1 MAMSSLYWRPPGPL
15 GVGLQTTKKGAIY
28 FNGAPRDFQEWKF
41 RTTAFYEPTQADRRS
56 ELAATVLEGLSDNA
70 YLVARDTGIPALTTA
85 DGVPTLIRAIEDS
98 LFPITGVEAKELYD
112 QGHRPNGPLSRQS
125 GESLHSYISRR
136 KRWWQILSSLD
147 GETCISGPIRVDM
160 LLDMANLSEQQRLLI
175 KTAVNNRRD
184 FDEISEQMMKMFPK
198 FHMGERSHGSKGRP

>member
-28 FNGAPRDFQEWKF
+28 FNGNPRDFQEWKF
-41 RTTAFYEPTQADRRS
+41 RTQALYESTATEKRA

-70 YLVARDTGIPALTTA
+70 YLVARDQGIPALTTA
-85 DGVPTLIRAIEDS
+85 DGVPTLIQAIEDS

-112 QGHRPNGPLSRQS
+112 QGHKPHGPLSRQS

-136 KRWWQILSSLD
+136 KRWWNILSTLD
-147 GETCISGPIRVDM
+147 GETCISMPIRADM
-160 LLDMANLSEQQRLLI
+160 LLEMANLSEDKKLLI
-175 KTAVNNRRD
+175 KTTVNNRRD
-184 FDEISEQMMKMFPK
+184 FDEIAEQLSKMKA
-198 FHMGERSHGSKGRP
+198 RQLQ